1 MLTLAT
7 FLESSAGPK
16 LVNKTITLAADKE
29 RVNRD
34 MKDILDAKKAE
45 LVGVMVGVMEK
56 YGIAVN

>member
-45 LVGVMVGVMEK
+45 LVGVMVRVMGE
-56 YGIAVN
+56 YGMAAN